1 MGNTTD
7 NDSSVTGANRK
18 GLRAVAIIL
27 SLIEAVTIA
36 VLIGVFIFD
45 GFVQYERMV
54 APSPLSYDYD
64 GETVFDFDVKGD
76 DGTIYPAGTVLK
88 VYGFTRR
95 DQLMLKTE
103 TGSVVTGTHSPY
115 CISDAKNSDELFQAF
130 EALQETEKQE
140 EYKQDIIVIA
150 ISSITCLIAY
160 FIFAYINNRWIGKPK
175 KQIIL
180 LVIILL
186 FSIINSMFLHTY
198 LSRAHAPVIYLYP
211 EEDMEVNVRLILD
224 GKLTTTYPSYDEQNG
239 WTVTASP
246 DGIITDKSGRQYSY
260 LFWEGDIAITPD
272 LSHGFCVKGEDT
284 AEFLEESLKQLGLT
298 DTEAD
303 AFIMY
308 WLPLMEGNKYNIIT
322 FQTAAYE
329 DVALLSVKPKPDTV
343 IRVNMLWYP
352 ANTYVDMEPQDL
364 TAVNP
369 SERKG
374 FTVVE
379 WGGEKYRTPIILN

>member
-1 MGNTTD
+1 
-7 NDSSVTGANRK
+7 
-18 GLRAVAIIL
+18 
-27 SLIEAVTIA
+27 
-36 VLIGVFIFD
+36 
-45 GFVQYERMV
+45 
-54 APSPLSYDYD
+54 
-64 GETVFDFDVKGD
+64 
-76 DGTIYPAGTVLK
+76 
-88 VYGFTRR
+88 
-95 DQLMLKTE
+95 
-103 TGSVVTGTHSPY
+103 
-115 CISDAKNSDELFQAF
+115 
-130 EALQETEKQE
+130 
-140 EYKQDIIVIA
+140 
-150 ISSITCLIAY
+150 
-160 FIFAYINNRWIGKPK
+160 
-175 KQIIL
+175 
-180 LVIILL
+180 
-186 FSIINSMFLHTY
+186 
-198 LSRAHAPVIYLYP
+198 
-211 EEDMEVNVRLILD
+211 MEVNVRLILD

-308 WLPLMEGNKYNIIT
+308 WLPLMEGNKYNVIT

-329 DVALLSVKPKPDTV
+329 DVALLSVTPKPDTI

-379 WGGEKYRTPIILN
+379 WGGEKYRPPIILN